1 MTLGEKAGWRASRPD
16 APLSRAQVARLL
28 EPWRGAIPVDDV
40 WQLHGGLMNRNYRVR
55 LGNEHVVLRFFDR
68 DRRAGAKETSLLR
81 QLHGVLAVPSVFHFD
96 PAPPDNGA
104 PFAVLEFIEGI
115 ALRQLKASGS
125 SAAIADA
132 THDVGLQLARLASAR
147 LTDPESLDVDLPL
160 DPAVL
165 HGSHTNATLIDH
177 FLQSTLVHQRLGNAD
192 VDGVHRWARTRD
204 DRLSALPA
212 ISAIAH
218 GDFNSANILV
228 RERAGRWTVAAILDW
243 EFAFSGNIF
252 ADIGNFLRYERPD
265 RPRFE
270 PSFST
275 GLATGGV
282 TLPAG
287 WRELAR
293 LADLGALCELLT
305 RPDVPD
311 AVVTEVCDLVRT
323 TISSRDIS

>member
-1 MTLGEKAGWRASRPD
+1 MNPGEKSGWRANRPD
-16 APLSRAQVARLL
+16 VPLSRSHVARLL
-28 EPWRGAIPVDDV
+28 EPWRGAVPVYDV
-40 WQLHGGLMNRNYRVR
+40 RQLDGGLMNRNYRIQ
-55 LGNEHVVLRFFDR
+55 LGDDVAVLRFFDR
-68 DRRAGAKETSLLR
+68 DPLAGAKETSLLR

-96 PAPPDNGA
+96 AAPPDNGP
-104 PFAVLEFIEGI
+104 PFAVLELIEGI

-125 SAAIADA
+125 PAAIADA
-132 THDVGLQLARLASAR
+132 AHDVGLQLARLASAR
-147 LTDPESLDVDLPL
+147 LSDPGILDVDLPP

-165 HGSHTNATLIDH
+165 HGSHVNASLIDH
-177 FLQSTLVHQRLGNAD
+177 FLQSALVHQRLGHAD
-192 VDGVHRWARTRD
+192 VDRVHRWAWTRD

-228 RERAGRWTVAAILDW
+228 RECAGHWTVAAILDW

-252 ADIGNFLRYERPD
+252 ADIGNFLRYERPY

-275 GLATGGV
+275 GLADGGV

-305 RPDVPD
+305 RPDVPH
-311 AVVTEVCDLVRT
+311 AVVTDVCDLVRT
-323 TISSRDIS
+323 TIASRDLS